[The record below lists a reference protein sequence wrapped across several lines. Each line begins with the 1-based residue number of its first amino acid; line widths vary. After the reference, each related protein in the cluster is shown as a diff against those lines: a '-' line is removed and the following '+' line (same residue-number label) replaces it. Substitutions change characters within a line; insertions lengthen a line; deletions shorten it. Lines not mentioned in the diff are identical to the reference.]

1 MDQAININKGVAD
14 ATFHSLE
21 SLGIEHSVGA
31 LSIEVEI
38 DGREATRAF
47 FNPNTRRW
55 RLIQAS
61 KLAVRGDGSSNK
73 RQREEFHN
81 PRTSQSP
88 RESVS
93 PVWTS
98 KLPQSEFLEV
108 MKHFDWSSTP
118 LGPLPGWNVSLQQY
132 LHLLLSDSSAAAIYW
147 GPQHISI
154 HNDRMGQLAMDRLHH
169 QTNFLGLPFN
179 QAWPELVES
188 WTPLFERIRKRGL
201 AEDTINI
208 ELFPTREFGVEEC
221 FFTGTVLPLRD
232 EHGQISGFYNRAAET
247 TKETLRER
255 RTKTLNLIVSPSDL
269 HRGSIWDHV
278 FHAFRENS
286 RDFPLAFAFS
296 ATDDVA
302 AGRCMLQV
310 QAAIGVPLEHPSVQ
324 VQDLYS
330 GKSGFLPYMRKAKAE
345 NRVILLRTAD
355 HTLPNELLK
364 DFEWRGFGEP
374 SSMLAILPIVAN
386 DRLVSIA
393 VIGLNPRRPYDEEY
407 TNFLNHLTRQI
418 SATVTSAIDH
428 EESLARE
435 TRLATQLKN
444 SEKQIRN
451 LAEFAPMGMCRIATS
466 GQIMW
471 ANDQFYEISGHE
483 KTPEA
488 HYELS
493 FVDIVLEEDQ
503 ATAAGL
509 WPVLLEQRKKISV
522 ALRMKRTW
530 TPPMSPGIEAPTEE
544 HAWVLAL
551 GYPIVEDGEV
561 TSIAGCITD
570 ISTFKWAEAVQ
581 ARSATAAKEAKKL
594 QESFIDVVSHEMRNP
609 LSAIIQCADG
619 IEGSMDDD
627 NRTVQS
633 LLDSHKH
640 NVEAAKVILL
650 CAGHQKRI
658 IDDVLTLSKLDSLLL
673 SVTPVASQP
682 AQIMDS
688 IETMFEAEFASHD
701 IRFSIIHESDWQD
714 SKVDWVYLDPSRVTQ
729 IIINLISNAIKFTSG
744 EQKREINL
752 RLWATLTKPPPP
764 DVSWFPS
771 DKARGIPDVTLGP
784 EWGSG
789 EQIYISFAVEDT
801 GKGLD
806 EQEKMKLF
814 GKFQQASPR
823 THVKYGGSGL
833 GLFISRELTE
843 LQGGEIGIRSK
854 PGEGSMFAFYIKTK
868 RAEPPEDADRLA
880 PALSNK
886 EQKRR
891 SANRRNSVKNSASSR
906 SATPASRPDLC
917 VLLVEDNIV
926 NQNVL
931 ARQLRKNGCVVY
943 VANHGVEALD
953 LIKISTC
960 WDGNNDTDAP
970 TLDVVLMDVEMP
982 VMDGLTCTRRIRQ
995 LELDGS
1001 IKEHLTIIAITANAR
1016 KEQMDHALEAGVDSV
1031 QSKPFKVAELLARVK
1046 QLGNTD
1052 TTYKGRKTEQ

>member
-1 MDQAININKGVAD
+1 MDQAISINKGVTD
-14 ATFHSLE
+14 ATLHSLE
-21 SLGIEHSVGA
+21 SLGIEHSVEG
-31 LSIEVEI
+31 LSIEVEV
-38 DGREATRAF
+38 DGSREHTRAF
-47 FNPNTRRW
+47 FNPETRRW
-55 RLIQAS
+55 KLSEAS
-61 KLAVRGDGSSNK
+61 RLAVRGDGSSKK
-73 RQREEFHN
+73 RHREELHS

-88 RESVS
+88 REPGS
-93 PVWTS
+93 PVWTR

-108 MKHFDWSSTP
+108 MKHVDWSSTP
-118 LGPLPGWNVSLQQY
+118 LGPLPSWGVSLQQY
-132 LHLLLSDSSAAAIYW
+132 MHLLLSDSSAAAIYW

-154 HNDRMGQLAMDRLHH
+154 HNDIMGQLVMDRLHH

-179 QAWPELVES
+179 QAWPELVET

-255 RTKTLNLIVSPSDL
+255 RTKTLNLIAAPSDL
-269 HRGSIWDHV
+269 LIGGIWDHV
-278 FHAFRENS
+278 FHAFEENP
-286 RDFPLAFAFS
+286 RDFPLALAFS

-302 AGRCMLQV
+302 AGRCMLQLR
-310 QAAIGVPLEHPSVQ
+310 AAIGVPLTHPSFQ

-330 GKSGFLPYMRKAKAE
+330 GKGGFMSQMRKAKAE
-345 NRVILLRTAD
+345 NRTVLLHAAD
-355 HTLPNELLK
+355 HTLSEEMLK
-364 DFEWRGFGEP
+364 EFGWRGFEEP
-374 SSMLAILPIVAN
+374 SSVFAIIPIISS
-386 DRLVSIA
+386 DRLISIA
-393 VIGLNPRRPYDEEY
+393 VIGLNPRRPYDDEY
-407 TNFLNHLTRQI
+407 SNFLNHLTRQI
-418 SATVTSAIDH
+418 SATVTSATDH

-435 TRLATQLKN
+435 TRLATQLQN

-451 LAEFAPMGMCRIATS
+451 LAEFAPIGMCRIATS

-503 ATAAGL
+503 ATSAGL
-509 WPVLLEQRKKISV
+509 WPVLLEQRKKVSV

-530 TPPMSPGIEAPTEE
+530 TPPLSPGIEAPTEE
-544 HAWVLAL
+544 HAWVLAIA
-551 GYPIVEDGEV
+551 YPIVEEDEV

-594 QESFIDVVSHEMRNP
+594 QEAFIDIVSHEMRNP

-619 IEGSMDDD
+619 IEGTMDDDD
-627 NRTVQS
+627 NRTVES

-682 AQIMDS
+682 IQIMDS

-701 IRFSIIHESDWQD
+701 IRFSNIRESEWQD

-752 RLWATLTKPPPP
+752 RLWATTTKPPPP
-764 DVSWFPS
+764 DISWFPS
-771 DKARGIPDVTLGP
+771 DRARGIPDVTLGP

-789 EQIYISFAVEDT
+789 EQIYISFGVEDT

-806 EQEKMKLF
+806 EQEKVKLF

-854 PGEGSMFAFYIKTK
+854 PGKGSMFAFYIKTR

-891 SANRRNSVKNSASSR
+891 SANLRKNSASSP
-906 SATPASRPDLC
+906 SVTPVSRPDLC

-943 VANHGVEALD
+943 VANHGAEALD

-960 WDGNNDTDAP
+960 WDGKNEPDAP

-982 VMDGLTCTRRIRQ
+982 VMDGLTCTRRIRK

-1031 QSKPFKVAELLARVK
+1031 QPKPFKVAELLARVH
-1046 QLGNTD
+1046 QLRSTD
-1052 TTYKGRKTEQ
+1052 TTYKGRKNEQ